1 MKNKPPKLIVEVANS
16 HNGSYN
22 LLKKTIDELFKINYK
37 NRAIKLK
44 IFKFDKI
51 ASRDFSYYNIYEKLF
66 FNKKQ
71 WFDLIDYIYL
81 KKEKI
86 YLDIYDDYGIEV
98 LKNKID
104 YIEGIKIQFSHIID
118 FTLLS
123 KLKFIKKKNIN
134 IIINITTFTKDEIKK
149 IFFEYSKLSKNIILQ
164 FGHQSYPTN
173 LNQSGLNKLMYLKKN
188 YPKISF
194 ADHFD
199 YQDNLSKKTIQISK
213 ALKIDILEKHILY
226 NREIS
231 KYDYQSALTVEEFNQ
246 GLKYKIVNI
255 KKMINLLIASFKS
268 FHFKGEKKLKKQFI
282 SQINLNK
289 INKDR
294 IVHYSDLSFKRSK
307 KFFLLNNKIDFKKN
321 FYSLKKNKNNLSD
334 FRKLKI
340 GAIIM
345 ARNNSKR
352 LQGKIFKK
360 IGNDEMLTHCIKNTK
375 KISYLDQIII
385 ATTSKIEDKKI
396 TKIAKKNNV
405 KIFRGSENNV
415 MKRYHDAGK
424 KYNLDVILRI
434 TGDCP
439 FISPDVMNILLKDHF
454 RKNAD
459 FSLPKKSTIGSAGEI
474 VNFKSLQYIYNI
486 IKNNKKIT
494 FYSEY
499 FKFFFKNKRFN
510 QKYNLT
516 NLPKKLVTDY
526 RLTVDYSSDLKVLNK
541 LFKILTFKKKE
552 VNLINLINLIKK
564 EPHIV
569 EGNNINTVI
578 YRQKSFINNINK
590 VINEK

>member
-541 LFKILTFKKKE
+541 LFKLLTFKKKE